1 MTISISRFLR
11 LVLVADAVASG
22 LTGLLLLAGAGLLES
37 LLGLPAGLM
46 REAGLVLVP
55 YVTFVGWLASRSS
68 TSVWSIDA
76 VIACNAVWALASVLL
91 LVSGFVSPTLLGYA
105 FVIAQA
111 ATVALFGVLQYAA
124 LRMSGTAIA

>member
-11 LVLVADAVASG
+11 LTLLADAVASG

-37 LLGLPAGLM
+37 LLGLPVGLM

-55 YVTFVGWLASRSS
+55 YVAFVGWLASRSS

-105 FVIAQA
+105 FVVVQA
-111 ATVALFGVLQYAA
+111 AAVALFGVLQYTA
-124 LRMSGTAIA
+124 LRTSGTAIA